1 MIVYQIQGT
10 FSEENMSSGYMRFYC
25 LLLGLILW
33 NKIGIKISPH
43 NKKQIDYPN
52 HIRNNLWTIWA
63 PVNYKS
69 LLREWWLWGDM
80 SDIQGDSQWGHGV
93 KACLL
98 ILQYNLTLSLD
109 THHSFTPCSIFFSFS
124 HSLNSF
130 SHICFFTAYDEKNS
144 QVPNAHWFHLIKRV
158 KNSSIYI
165 KVHKN

>member
-1 MIVYQIQGT
+1 
-10 FSEENMSSGYMRFYC
+10 MRFYC

-33 NKIGIKISPH
+33 NKTGIKISPR

-98 ILQYNLTLSLD
+98 ILQYNHALPRHTPFIHPLLHLFFFLSLWIPSHTFVFSQPMMRRTPRFL
-109 THHSFTPCSIFFSFS
+109 THIGFIWSKGLKIP
-124 HSLNSF
+124 
-130 SHICFFTAYDEKNS
+130 AYI
-144 QVPNAHWFHLIKRV
+144 LRCIRIK
-158 KNSSIYI
+158 KSSISLTKY
-165 KVHKN
+165 KWFSKT